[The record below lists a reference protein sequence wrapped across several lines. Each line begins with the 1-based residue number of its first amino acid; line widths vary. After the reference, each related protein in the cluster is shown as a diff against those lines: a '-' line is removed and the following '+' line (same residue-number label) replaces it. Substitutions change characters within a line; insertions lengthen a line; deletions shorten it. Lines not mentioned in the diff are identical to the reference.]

1 MTSHSYTTTGY
12 GLDEEQQQKGWLSR
26 NFRKVAAIGGVTLA
40 LAGAGVGVGL
50 FVTNLPPTYTLGPGA
65 TSQAL
70 HGHEAAGTLARS
82 GDSTERFTI
91 DGSALKAGT
100 RYAFNNVSVT
110 IDGNV
115 PDNTTITGNNG
126 QLIVTGNAG
135 NGSTFTANVPEYQR
149 FVPDTCTGIRQQ
161 YVGETANNTPEYI
174 SVPYTYDCS
183 YYVDTGA
190 KPPFNKDPAIVI
202 EGKAGKN
209 VTTNGSLGIKV
220 AHRP

>member
-1 MTSHSYTTTGY
+1 MTHATYQDGYTTYGEELGTG
-12 GLDEEQQQKGWLSR
+12 EKIKGWLSQ

-40 LAGAGVGVGL
+40 LAGAGTGIGL
-50 FVTNLPPTYTLGPGA
+50 LIANQPPTYTIGPGA

-70 HGHEAAGTLARS
+70 HGHEVAGTLARS

-110 IDGNV
+110 VDGNV
-115 PDNTTITGNNG
+115 PDNTTITGNDG
-126 QLIVTGNAG
+126 QLIVTGNVG
-135 NGSTFTANVPEYQR
+135 NGSTFTANVPEYQQY
-149 FVPDTCTGIRQQ
+149 VPDTCTGFM
-161 YVGETANNTPEYI
+161 YVNKMMI
-174 SVPYTYDCS
+174 PYTYDCS

-202 EGKAGKN
+202 EGKTGKN
-209 VTTNGSLGIKV
+209 VTTNGSKGTFV
-220 AHRP
+220 ANRP